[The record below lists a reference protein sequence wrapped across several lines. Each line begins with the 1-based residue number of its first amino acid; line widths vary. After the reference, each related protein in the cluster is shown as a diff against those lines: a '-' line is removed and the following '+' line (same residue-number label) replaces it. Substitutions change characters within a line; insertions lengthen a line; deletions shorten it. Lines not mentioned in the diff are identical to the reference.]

1 MLMKKIYS
9 FLIFSAIIALSYNA
23 NAQPCTPNTACMDV
37 LNPGEICPETLP
49 NGTVGVPYSQV
60 VTIIPP
66 ASATVSGQTV
76 NIVQIKL
83 NSVGNMPPGLTYLTD
98 PASGIFVVTTP
109 YTRYCTLIS
118 GTPTDTGTYHLSIHV
133 IPYVYVIV
141 GGQQILTAL
150 SEQIDD
156 TSLAIIITPTAGVSL
171 VNYNKFSILDG
182 KPNPFN
188 YSAKIGFISPNSS
201 IVKLKVFDVIGNIV
215 YSETISAA
223 RGENYF
229 DFNGIKL
236 GKGMYI
242 YSISNGK
249 DTFTKQLI
257 KN

>member
-1 MLMKKIYS
+1 M
-9 FLIFSAIIALSYNA
+9 
-23 NAQPCTPNTACMDV
+23 
-37 LNPGEICPETLP
+37 
-49 NGTVGVPYSQV
+49 
-60 VTIIPP
+60 
-66 ASATVSGQTV
+66 
-76 NIVQIKL
+76 
-83 NSVGNMPPGLTYLTD
+83 
-98 PASGIFVVTTP
+98 
-109 YTRYCTLIS
+109 
-118 GTPTDTGTYHLSIHV
+118 
-133 IPYVYVIV
+133 
-141 GGQQILTAL
+141 
-150 SEQIDD
+150 
-156 TSLAIIITPTAGVSL
+156 TPTAGVSL

>member
-23 NAQPCTPNTACMDV
+23 NAQCTPNTACTDT

-49 NGTVGVPYSQV
+49 NGVVGVPYNQV
-60 VTIIPP
+60 VTVIPP
-66 ASATVSGQTV
+66 ATSGTLTLYK
-76 NIVQIKL
+76 IKL
-83 NSVGNMPPGLTYLTD
+83 KSVTGMPPGLTYQVN
-98 PASGIFVVTTP
+98 PASNEFALYTP
-109 YTRYCTLIS
+109 GNPCSLLANPKYCILIS
-118 GTPTDTGTYHLSIHV
+118 GTPTTEGTYPLTLTIT
-133 IPYVYVIV
+133 PYLFYNCTGISPSDVV
-141 GGQQILTAL
+141 
-150 SEQIDD
+150 DD